1 MPSCTAFIEKA
12 VKHFV
17 PVFTFTHYS
26 PDPDD
31 NPILSAAIQGQVQYV
46 VSGDKGHMLDLET
59 VKGIPIVTV
68 REFVSMFIRLEN

>member
-1 MPSCTAFIEKA
+1 MRVVLDTNIY
-12 VKHFV
+12 VD
-17 PVFTFTHYS
+17 YS

-31 NPILSAAIQGQVQYV
+31 NPILSAAIKGQVQYV

-68 REFVSMFIRLEN
+68 REFVGTFISLEN